1 MKLTCKNI
9 ILFNTCMNLCRIERR
24 CRNFLFMDLPV
35 VHRPHQRRPWK
46 QLKYKNP
53 LKYYWL
59 KFTRGLD
66 KI

>member
-1 MKLTCKNI
+1 MTI
-9 ILFNTCMNLCRIERR
+9 SHESRARG

-35 VHRPHQRRPWK
+35 VHRPHQSRPWK